1 MRILVSNDD
10 GIYSSGLWALVKRL
24 KEVGEVIVVAP
35 DREQSATGTQ
45 VTLRQPLRVQKTHPL
60 ISGIEA
66 YSVEGS
72 PCDCVILGLA
82 KLIAEPVDLVVSGIN
97 HGLNLGD
104 DVLISGTVGAAL
116 QGYLRSIP
124 SIAISIPVTTEEPAN
139 LDSAACI
146 TMEVARRIK
155 NGDIARNSFLNINIP
170 DLPLSRINELRVTPL
185 AHKTHIETVEEG
197 HDGRKRYFWLRRRQL
212 SPADNQETD
221 IWAIE
226 NGYISISALH
236 ERLFQQPSFTLE
248 DAETSGILKAAK
260 DYQERV

>member
-1 MRILVSNDD
+1 MKILVSNDD

-24 KEVGEVIVVAP
+24 KEVGEVVVVAP

-60 ISGIEA
+60 IPGIEA

-72 PCDCVILGLA
+72 PCDCVIMGLA
-82 KLIAEPVDLVVSGIN
+82 KLITEPVDLVVSGIN

-116 QGYLRSIP
+116 QGYLRNIP
-124 SIAISIPVTTEEPAN
+124 SIAISIPVTAEEPEN

-146 TMEVARRIK
+146 TAEIARRIQSGHISK
-155 NGDIARNSFLNINIP
+155 NSFLNINTP
-170 DLPLSRINELRVTPL
+170 DLPLCRINELRVTPL

-212 SPADNQETD
+212 SPADNNETD
-221 IWAIE
+221 IWAVE
-226 NGYISISALH
+226 NGLISISALH
-236 ERLFQQPSFTLE
+236 ERLFQQPPFMLE
-248 DAETSGILKAAK
+248 DTETAGILASARALQ
-260 DYQERV
+260 DII

>member
-10 GIYSSGLWALVKRL
+10 GIYSPGLWALVKRL

-60 ISGIEA
+60 IPGIEA
-66 YSVEGS
+66 YAVEGS

-82 KLIAEPVDLVVSGIN
+82 KLITEPVDLVVSGIN

-116 QGYLRSIP
+116 QGYLRNIP
-124 SIAISIPVTTEEPAN
+124 SIAVSIPVTMEEPEN

-146 TMEVARRIK
+146 TAEVSRRIQ
-155 NGDIARNSFLNINIP
+155 NGDITKNSFLNINIP
-170 DLPLSRINELRVTPL
+170 DLPLSQIEELRVTPL

-212 SPADNQETD
+212 SSADNKKTD

-226 NGYISISALH
+226 NGYITISALH
-236 ERLFQQPSFTLE
+236 ERLFQQPVFTLK
-248 DAETSGILKAAK
+248 DAETAGILAAARSCQDK
-260 DYQERV
+260 I